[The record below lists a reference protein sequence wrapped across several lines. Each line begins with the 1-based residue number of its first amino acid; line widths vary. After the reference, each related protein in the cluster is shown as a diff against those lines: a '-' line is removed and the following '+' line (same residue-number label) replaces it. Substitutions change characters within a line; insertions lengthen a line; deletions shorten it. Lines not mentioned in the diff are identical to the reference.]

1 MCVLTIHVPVHVHV
15 YLVFHFEYE
24 LLLVPLILISLN
36 SYLVFKILLTTAV
49 LTPVIVYFNKNLLFI
64 FKK

>member
-1 MCVLTIHVPVHVHV
+1 MCVLTIHVPVHV

-24 LLLVPLILISLN
+24 LLLVPLFLISLN